1 MGFKYCAFQEED
13 YIIFHSQLIKKANK
27 EFLKESS
34 FKRINSMFTLSQFT
48 NDYYKKLFKKTKNI
62 CVTGNPR
69 YDFLKLVKKRGHY
82 KNYDKTK
89 KILLS
94 LNGSIFSLH
103 GLKNKKNFL
112 SPNKPR
118 EYLPV
123 TMDDKALDYN
133 NTKKL
138 LKIYLKII
146 KLNPTKNFILRPYPS
161 DKLYLKYYQRLLSKV
176 KNVEINVNEDILYCL
191 DKSDKVI
198 SGPDNVALE
207 AIFFN
212 IPVTVFYDPSKF
224 DHKYIFADH
233 PFLKYFSKQSFTNLE
248 ELNKFINSNNTPLF
262 NKKLEKYYG
271 LENDSIN
278 LISKR
283 LTKNIKSKSK
293 GNFLKIFSFKIFA
306 FLLRKIIKKINYNV
320 LKKNFDTYSFLKF
333 RDSYKYSFSR
343 IFFYFYIRDFSIKG
357 RFIEVLY
364 KYCVGKNYNEHDE
377 KIYLN
382 FF

>member
-1 MGFKYCAFQEED
+1 
-13 YIIFHSQLIKKANK
+13 
-27 EFLKESS
+27 
-34 FKRINSMFTLSQFT
+34 
-48 NDYYKKLFKKTKNI
+48 
-62 CVTGNPR
+62 
-69 YDFLKLVKKRGHY
+69 
-82 KNYDKTK
+82 
-89 KILLS
+89 
-94 LNGSIFSLH
+94 
-103 GLKNKKNFL
+103 
-112 SPNKPR
+112 
-118 EYLPV
+118 
-123 TMDDKALDYN
+123 MDDKALDYN
-133 NTKKL
+133 YTKKL

-233 PFLKYFSKQSFTNLE
+233 PFLKYFPKQSFTNLE

-306 FLLRKIIKKINYNV
+306 FLLRKIIKNK
-320 LKKNFDTYSFLKF
+320 LQCS
-333 RDSYKYSFSR
+333 
-343 IFFYFYIRDFSIKG
+343 
-357 RFIEVLY
+357 
-364 KYCVGKNYNEHDE
+364 
-377 KIYLN
+377 
-382 FF
+382 